1 MFRAPWNPRDVVFA
15 ALLSAAAIMVALL
28 ALFAVADPSGADDSP
43 LPLEGRELLGVPS
56 SIVLFA
62 LLEGMFVI
70 AALTFSV
77 VKYGAGLAS
86 LGFTRPQGNVP
97 YLFAVGAWIAGLAG
111 VLVWTYVV
119 DLLNASFL
127 IPPETARSLLD
138 EAGGSIVIAFVLVGA
153 WGPIAEEIF
162 FRGFAMPGLA
172 NRYSMAAAVML
183 SSALFALA
191 HLDIASLVPT
201 FILGL
206 VLAWVYLRTRSI
218 WPCIFMHGL
227 HNTAALILA
236 KVT

>member
-1 MFRAPWNPRDVVFA
+1 M
-15 ALLSAAAIMVALL
+15 
-28 ALFAVADPSGADDSP
+28 
-43 LPLEGRELLGVPS
+43 GVPS

-206 VLAWVYLRTRSI
+206 ALAWVYLRTRSI